1 MWVTP
6 VTRENGRGNEKE
18 RTKMNLRIM
27 LWLLAFSQPLWAA
40 APKPVTLVVDDVPV
54 VQVLQALVAQENRNL
69 VVSPD
74 VSGTLSLNLTRVPW
88 RQALRTVV
96 TSAGLVLR
104 EEGGIFYVHTA
115 AWQREQRER
124 SEQEQARRQLDAP
137 LVTQGIPFS
146 YADAGELQKA
156 AEKLLSPKGS
166 LSVDTRTN
174 RLLIRD
180 NQAAVDT
187 LQRWAAEMDIP
198 VEQVELAAHIVTI
211 NEKSLRELGVK
222 WNLADA
228 TDATDAGKVGQL
240 TTLGSDLS
248 VASATSHVGFNIGR
262 INGRLLDL
270 ELSALE
276 QKQQVDI
283 IASPRLLASHMQ
295 PASIK
300 QGSEIPYQVSSG
312 ESGATS
318 VEFKEA
324 VLGMEVTPV
333 VLPGGRVRLK
343 LHISENMPGQV
354 LQQADGETL
363 AIDKQEIETQVEV
376 KSGET
381 LALGGIFSQKNKTG
395 TDSVPGLGSI
405 PWIGSLF
412 RHDGKDNERRELV
425 VFITPRLVGI
435 R

>member
-40 APKPVTLVVDDVPV
+40 VPKPVTLVVDDVPV

-96 TSAGLVLR
+96 SSAGLVLR

-187 LQRWAAEMDIP
+187 LRRWAAEMDIP

-222 WNLADA
+222 WNLA
-228 TDATDAGKVGQL
+228 DATDAGKVGQL

-381 LALGGIFSQKNKTG
+381 IALGGIFSHKNKSAA
-395 TDSVPGLGSI
+395 DSVPLLGDI
-405 PWIGSLF
+405 PWLGSLF
-412 RHDGKDNERRELV
+412 RHDGKEDERRELV
-425 VFITPRLVGI
+425 VFITPRLVSTE
-435 R
+435 

>member
-1 MWVTP
+1 
-6 VTRENGRGNEKE
+6 
-18 RTKMNLRIM
+18 MNLRIM
-27 LWLLAFSQPLWAA
+27 LLLLAFSHPLWAA

-54 VQVLQALVAQENRNL
+54 VQVLQALVAQESRNL

-88 RQALRTVV
+88 RQAIQTVV
-96 TSAGLVLR
+96 SSAGLVLR

-115 AWQREQRER
+115 AWQREQQER
-124 SEQEQARRQLDAP
+124 SEQERTRRQLDAP
-137 LVTQGIPFS
+137 LVSQSLSFS
-146 YADAGELQKA
+146 YADAAELQKA

-166 LSVDTRTN
+166 LSVDKRTN

-180 NQAAVDT
+180 NQTVMDT
-187 LQRWAAEMDIP
+187 LQRWATQMDIP

-211 NEKSLRELGVK
+211 TEKSLRELGVK

-228 TDATDAGKVGQL
+228 TDAGKVGQL
-240 TTLGSDLS
+240 TTLGGDLS
-248 VASATSHVGFNIGR
+248 VAGATSHVGFNIGR

-395 TDSVPGLGSI
+395 SDSVPGLGSI
-405 PWIGSLF
+405 PWIGALF

>member
-96 TSAGLVLR
+96 SSAGLVLR

-187 LQRWAAEMDIP
+187 LRRWAAEMDIP
-198 VEQVELAAHIVTI
+198 IEQVELAAHIVTI

-222 WNLADA
+222 WNLA
-228 TDATDAGKVGQL
+228 DATDAGKVGQL

-283 IASPRLLASHMQ
+283 IASPRLLASHGQ

-395 TDSVPGLGSI
+395 SDSVPGLGSI
-405 PWIGSLF
+405 PWIGALF

>member
-1 MWVTP
+1 MVLSVPIAIAKPTP
-6 VTRENGRGNEKE
+6 VT
-18 RTKMNLRIM
+18 
-27 LWLLAFSQPLWAA
+27 LA
-40 APKPVTLVVDDVPV
+40 VDDVPV
-54 VQVLQALVAQENRNL
+54 AQVLQALVAQENRNL

-74 VSGTLSLNLTRVPW
+74 VSGSLSLSLTRVPW
-88 RQALRTVV
+88 RQALNTVV
-96 TSAGLVLR
+96 SSAGLILR

-115 AWQREQRER
+115 AWQRDQLARK
-124 SEQEQARRQLDAP
+124 EQEQATRQLNAP
-137 LVTQGIPFS
+137 LVSRAISLS
-146 YADAGELQKA
+146 YADAVELQKS
-156 AEKLLSPKGS
+156 AEKLLSPKGA
-166 LSVDTRTN
+166 LSVDKRTN
-174 RLLIRD
+174 RLLVRD
-180 NQAAVDT
+180 NQTVQDA
-187 LQRWAAEMDIP
+187 LQHWAGQMDVP

-222 WNLADA
+222 WNLAEA
-228 TDATDAGKVGQL
+228 TQSGNVGKM
-240 TTLGSDLS
+240 TTLGADLS
-248 VASATSHVGFNIGR
+248 VASATTHVGFNIGR

-276 QKQQVDI
+276 QKQQLEI

-376 KSGET
+376 KNGET

-395 TDSVPGLGSI
+395 SDSVPGLGKI
-405 PWIGSLF
+405 PWIGPLF
-412 RHDGKDNERRELV
+412 SHDGKDNERRELV

-435 R
+435 H

>member
-96 TSAGLVLR
+96 SSAGLVLR

-198 VEQVELAAHIVTI
+198 VEQVELASHIVTI

-222 WNLADA
+222 WNLA
-228 TDATDAGKVGQL
+228 DATDAGKVGQL

>member
-1 MWVTP
+1 
-6 VTRENGRGNEKE
+6 
-18 RTKMNLRIM
+18 MNLRIM
-27 LWLLAFSQPLWAA
+27 LWLLAFSHPLWAA

-54 VQVLQALVAQENRNL
+54 VQVLQSLVAQENRNL

-74 VSGTLSLNLTRVPW
+74 VGGTISLNLTRVPW
-88 RQALRTVV
+88 RQALQTVV
-96 TSAGLVLR
+96 TSSGLVLR
-104 EEGGIFYVHTA
+104 EEGGIFFVHTA
-115 AWQREQRER
+115 AWQREQQERAEQER
-124 SEQEQARRQLDAP
+124 SRRQLDAP
-137 LVTQGIPFS
+137 LVSQGIPFS

-166 LSVDTRTN
+166 LSVDKRTN

-180 NQAAVDT
+180 NQTVVDT
-187 LQRWAAEMDIP
+187 LQRWAVQMDIP

-222 WNLADA
+222 WSLA
-228 TDATDAGKVGQL
+228 DATDAGKVGQL

-248 VASATSHVGFNIGR
+248 VANATSHVGFNIGR

-395 TDSVPGLGSI
+395 SDSVPGLGKI
-405 PWIGSLF
+405 PWLGQLF

>member
-1 MWVTP
+1 
-6 VTRENGRGNEKE
+6 
-18 RTKMNLRIM
+18 MNVRIM
-27 LWLLAFSQPLWAA
+27 LLLLAFCHPLWATE
-40 APKPVTLVVDDVPV
+40 PKPVTLVVDDVPV
-54 VQVLQALVAQENRNL
+54 VQVLQALVAQEKRNL
-69 VVSPD
+69 VISPD
-74 VSGTLSLNLTRVPW
+74 VSGSLSLNLTRVPW
-88 RQALRTVV
+88 RQALQTVV
-96 TSAGLVLR
+96 NSTGLVIR

-115 AWQREQRER
+115 AWQRDQRER
-124 SEQEQARRQLDAP
+124 AEQDRTRRQLHAP
-137 LVTQGIPFS
+137 LVSQSLSFS
-146 YADAGELQKA
+146 YADAGELQKV

-166 LSVDTRTN
+166 LSLDKRTN
-174 RLLIRD
+174 RLLVRD
-180 NQAAVDT
+180 NKTVVDA
-187 LQRWAAEMDIP
+187 LQRWAGQMDIP

-228 TDATDAGKVGQL
+228 TEAGKVGHV

-248 VASATSHVGFNIGR
+248 VSSATSHVGFNIGR

-312 ESGATS
+312 ASGATS

-381 LALGGIFSQKNKTG
+381 LALGGIFSQKSKTG
-395 TDSVPGLGSI
+395 SDSVPGLGNI
-405 PWIGSLF
+405 PWLGQLF

-435 R
+435 H

>member
-1 MWVTP
+1 M
-6 VTRENGRGNEKE
+6 
-18 RTKMNLRIM
+18 
-27 LWLLAFSQPLWAA
+27 FSHPLWAA

-54 VQVLQALVAQENRNL
+54 VQVLQALATQESRNL

-74 VSGTLSLNLTRVPW
+74 VSGTLSLNLTHVPW
-88 RQALRTVV
+88 RQALQTVV
-96 TSAGLVLR
+96 SSAGLVLR
-104 EEGGIFYVHTA
+104 EEGGIFYVHTP

-124 SEQEQARRQLDAP
+124 SEQEKARRQLDAP
-137 LVTQGIPFS
+137 LVSHSIPFS

-166 LSVDTRTN
+166 LSVDKRTN

-180 NQAAVDT
+180 SQTVVDT
-187 LQRWAAEMDIP
+187 LVRWATQMDIP
-198 VEQVELAAHIVTI
+198 VEQVELAAHIVTMT
-211 NEKSLRELGVK
+211 EKSLRELGVK
-222 WNLADA
+222 WALA
-228 TDATDAGKVGQL
+228 DATDAGKVGQL

-395 TDSVPGLGSI
+395 SDSVPGLGSI
-405 PWIGSLF
+405 PWLGALF
-412 RHDGKDNERRELV
+412 RHDGKDQERRELV

-435 R
+435 H

>member
-1 MWVTP
+1 MWVKP
-6 VTRENGRGNEKE
+6 VNRNNGRGNEKE
-18 RTKMNLRIM
+18 RRKMGVRII
-27 LWLLAFSQPLWAA
+27 LVLALLSPPLWAA

-74 VSGTLSLNLTRVPW
+74 VSGSLSLNLTRVPW
-88 RQALRTVV
+88 RQALQTVI
-96 TSAGLVLR
+96 TSAGLILR
-104 EEGGIFYVHTA
+104 EDKGIFYVHTA

-124 SEQEQARRQLDAP
+124 QEQEQARRQLDAP
-137 LVTQGIPFS
+137 LISHAISFA

-156 AEKLLSPKGS
+156 AEKQLSPKGS
-166 LSVDTRTN
+166 LSVDKRTN
-174 RLLIRD
+174 RLLVRD
-180 NQAAVDT
+180 NQTALNT
-187 LQRWAAEMDIP
+187 LQRWAAQMDIP

-211 NEKSLRELGVK
+211 TEKSLRELGVK
-222 WNLADA
+222 WNLAEA
-228 TDATDAGKVGQL
+228 TQAGNIGQV
-240 TTLGSDLS
+240 TTLGADLS
-248 VASATSHVGFNIGR
+248 VANTTTHVGFNIGR

-395 TDSVPGLGSI
+395 SDSVPGLGRI
-405 PWIGSLF
+405 PWIGQLF

-435 R
+435 H

>member
-1 MWVTP
+1 MT
-6 VTRENGRGNEKE
+6 
-18 RTKMNLRIM
+18 LRI
-27 LWLLAFSQPLWAA
+27 LLLLLALSQPLWAA

-74 VSGTLSLNLTRVPW
+74 VTGSLSLNLTRVPW
-88 RQALRTVV
+88 RQALQTVV
-96 TSAGLVLR
+96 TSAGLVLQ
-104 EEGGIFYVHTA
+104 EDGGIFYVHTA
-115 AWQREQRER
+115 AWQREQ
-124 SEQEQARRQLDAP
+124 QARRLLEAP
-137 LVTQGIPFS
+137 LVSHSIPFTW
-146 YADAGELQKA
+146 ADAGDVQKN

-166 LSVDTRTN
+166 ISVDKRTN
-174 RLLIRD
+174 RLWVRD
-180 NQAAVDT
+180 NQSVVDV
-187 LQRWAAEMDIP
+187 LKRWAEQMDLP
-198 VEQVELAAHIVTI
+198 VEQVELSAHIVTI

-228 TDATDAGKVGQL
+228 TEAGKVGQV
-240 TTLGSDLS
+240 TTLGTDLS
-248 VASATSHVGFNIGR
+248 VAGATTQVGFNIGR

-395 TDSVPGLGSI
+395 SDSVPGLGKI
-405 PWIGSLF
+405 PWIGQLF

-435 R
+435 H

>member
-1 MWVTP
+1 MT
-6 VTRENGRGNEKE
+6 
-18 RTKMNLRIM
+18 LRI
-27 LWLLAFSQPLWAA
+27 LLLLLAISQPLWAA

-74 VSGTLSLNLTRVPW
+74 VTGSLSLNLTRVPW
-88 RQALRTVV
+88 RQALQTVV
-96 TSAGLVLR
+96 TSAGLVLQ
-104 EEGGIFYVHTA
+104 EDGGIFYVHTA
-115 AWQREQRER
+115 AWQREQ
-124 SEQEQARRQLDAP
+124 QARRLLEAP
-137 LVTQGIPFS
+137 LVSHSIPFTW
-146 YADAGELQKA
+146 ADAGDVQKN
-156 AEKLLSPKGS
+156 AERLLSPKGS
-166 LSVDTRTN
+166 LSVDKRTN
-174 RLLIRD
+174 RLWVRD
-180 NQAAVDT
+180 NQSVVDV
-187 LQRWAAEMDIP
+187 LKRWAEQMDLP
-198 VEQVELAAHIVTI
+198 VEQVELSAHIVTI

-222 WNLADA
+222 WNLAEA
-228 TDATDAGKVGQL
+228 TEAGKVGQV
-240 TTLGSDLS
+240 TTLGADLS
-248 VASATSHVGFNIGR
+248 VASATTHVGFNIGR

-395 TDSVPGLGSI
+395 SDSVPGLGKI
-405 PWIGSLF
+405 PWIGQLF

-435 R
+435 H

>member
-1 MWVTP
+1 MILSHP
-6 VTRENGRGNEKE
+6 V
-18 RTKMNLRIM
+18 
-27 LWLLAFSQPLWAA
+27 WAGS
-40 APKPVTLVVDDVPV
+40 PKPVTLVVDDVPV
-54 VQVLQALVAQENRNL
+54 VQVLQALAAQEERNL

-88 RQALRTVV
+88 RQALNTVIA
-96 TSAGLVLR
+96 SAGLILR
-104 EEGGIFYVHTA
+104 EERGIFYVHTA
-115 AWQREQRER
+115 AWQREQEARK
-124 SEQEQARRQLDAP
+124 EQEQLKRQLDAP
-137 LVTQGIPFS
+137 LLSRSISLS

-166 LSVDTRTN
+166 LSVDKRTN
-174 RLLIRD
+174 RLLARD
-180 NQAAVDT
+180 NKAVLES
-187 LQRWAAEMDIP
+187 LQLWAEQMDMP

-211 NEKSLRELGVK
+211 TEKSLRELGVK
-222 WNLADA
+222 WNLAES
-228 TDATDAGKVGQL
+228 AGAGSVGQA
-240 TTLGSDLS
+240 TTLSADLS
-248 VASATSHVGFNIGR
+248 VSQATTHVGFNIGR

-276 QKQQVDI
+276 QKQQVEI

-354 LQQADGETL
+354 LQQENGETL

-381 LALGGIFSQKNKTG
+381 LTLGGIFSQKNKTG
-395 TDSVPGLGSI
+395 SDSVPGLGKI
-405 PWIGSLF
+405 PWFGQFF

-435 R
+435 H

>member
-1 MWVTP
+1 M
-6 VTRENGRGNEKE
+6 KI
-18 RTKMNLRIM
+18 RIA
-27 LWLLAFSQPLWAA
+27 LLLLVFSNSLVA
-40 APKPVTLVVDDVPV
+40 APKPVTLVVDDIPV
-54 VQVLQALVAQENRNL
+54 VQVLQALVMQENRNL

-74 VSGTLSLNLTRVPW
+74 VSGSLSLNLTRVPW
-88 RQALRTVV
+88 RQALQTVV
-96 TSAGLVLR
+96 TSAGLVLH
-104 EEGGIFYVHTA
+104 EDKGIFYVYTA
-115 AWQREQRER
+115 AWQREQQTRK
-124 SEQEQARRQLDAP
+124 EQEQARRQLDAP
-137 LVTQGIPFS
+137 LVAQSISFS
-146 YADAGELQKA
+146 YADAETLQKA

-166 LSVDTRTN
+166 LSVDKRTN
-174 RLLIRD
+174 RLLVRD
-180 NQAAVDT
+180 NQVVLDT
-187 LQRWAAEMDIP
+187 LQHWATQMDIP
-198 VEQVELAAHIVTI
+198 VAQVELAAHIVTI

-222 WNLADA
+222 WNLAEA
-228 TDATDAGKVGQL
+228 TEAGKVGQI

-248 VASATSHVGFNIGR
+248 VASATTHVGFNIGR

-312 ESGATS
+312 DSGATS

-324 VLGMEVTPV
+324 VLGMEVTPI

-395 TDSVPGLGSI
+395 SDSVPGLGKI
-405 PWIGSLF
+405 PWLGQLF

-435 R
+435 H